1 MALRRVLTGDAFFAK
16 IEPYRAIWAIALPP
30 DYASIASRV
39 GTEDVS
45 AQDASTSGRDEER
58 ASCANCWG
66 VSVSNAYL
74 NLASARGVVM
84 IRGNDSRA
92 SPPTPSL
99 VRMMMSRDAAAA
111 RPGGVL
117 LTPTDHRD
125 PVKVTIEDANRLADA
140 LRARDPRLR
149 DVPLGFWDGP
159 AERSRKRAPGRRL
172 GQTRRESRRQVSAPS
187 LPRPDPGRAQYLRV
201 TLESSMYLELVNYR
215 RVSVELA
222 PARNIFSPVT
232 IPIV

>member
-30 DYASIASRV
+30 DYASIASRA

-58 ASCANCWG
+58 APCANCWG

-84 IRGNDSRA
+84 IRGGNDSRA

-99 VRMMMSRDAAAA
+99 VRMMMPRDAAAA

-149 DVPLGFWDGP
+149 DVPFGFWDGP
-159 AERSRKRAPGRRL
+159 AGEPSVRENELLDDDSDKPAASRVAKFRL
-172 GQTRRESRRQVSAPS
+172 QAFLDQTQGA
-187 LPRPDPGRAQYLRV
+187 LNTFG
-201 TLESSMYLELVNYR
+201 
-215 RVSVELA
+215 
-222 PARNIFSPVT
+222 
-232 IPIV
+232 

>member
-45 AQDASTSGRDEER
+45 HKMLHERTRRRARVVRQLLGRERVQRLPKPRLRARSGDDPRKRLSRVASDAELGEDDDVER
-58 ASCANCWG
+58 
-66 VSVSNAYL
+66 
-74 NLASARGVVM
+74 R
-84 IRGNDSRA
+84 RRA
-92 SPPTPSL
+92 
-99 VRMMMSRDAAAA
+99 A
-111 RPGGVL
+111 GGVL

-149 DVPLGFWDGP
+149 DVPFGFWDGP
-159 AERSRKRAPGRRL
+159 RASRAFAKTSSWTT
-172 GQTRRESRRQVSAPS
+172 TRTNPPRVASPS
-187 LPRPDPGRAQYLRV
+187 LGSKPSSTRPRARSIPSGDARIV
-201 TLESSMYLELVNYR
+201 DVF
-215 RVSVELA
+215 RVSELSSSERRTRA
-222 PARNIFSPVT
+222 LKYLLAGQFNV
-232 IPIV
+232 

>member
-1 MALRRVLTGDAFFAK
+1 MALRRILTGDAFFAK

-30 DYASIASRV
+30 DYASIASRA

-45 AQDASTSGRDEER
+45 AQDASTSGRDEEG
-58 ASCANCWG
+58 APCANCWG

-74 NLASARGVVM
+74 NLAFARGVVM

-149 DVPLGFWDGP
+149 DVPFGFWDGP
-159 AERSRKRAPGRRL
+159 AGEPSVRENELLDDDSDKPAASRVAKSRL
-172 GQTRRESRRQVSAPS
+172 QAFLDQTQGA
-187 LPRPDPGRAQYLRV
+187 LNTFG
-201 TLESSMYLELVNYR
+201 
-215 RVSVELA
+215 
-222 PARNIFSPVT
+222 
-232 IPIV
+232 